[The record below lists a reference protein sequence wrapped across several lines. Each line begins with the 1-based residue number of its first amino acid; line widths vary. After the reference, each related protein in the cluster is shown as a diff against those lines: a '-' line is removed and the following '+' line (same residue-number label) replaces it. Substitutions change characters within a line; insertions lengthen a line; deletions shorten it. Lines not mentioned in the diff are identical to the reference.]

1 MSDYDYDY
9 DYDDN
14 DIRIEITDGISSS
27 NDNSEY
33 TDNDRDDR
41 EDNETGNHEKE
52 SGGYSEYYDDNINL
66 SESPEAASVI
76 PVGSTVFLFPLKNGV
91 LNFTIASGNLSAT
104 QTAITTAF
112 NFAKNN
118 VAQLVSKASL
128 LNRFTPWGI
137 AIEGLMPN
145 NNIMTTKE
153 EIALLNKHGFLH
165 IYDEKKA
172 YQVSTLPASVIATE
186 IGRFIKEK
194 QVVVDTYI
202 TSAFD
207 EIKQKQKTV
216 ISVNGS
222 LSVPI
227 VQAKPTGMQG
237 IYTAE
242 IIPNMK
248 PVKIKLEQEKEWKKQ
263 RTVVNT
269 QPPVSQYLPSIE
281 LKNYHAI
288 VDFGNDNE
296 PLYVSISEQL
306 SQEDEKKLIEQ
317 AKKDW
322 IALYPL
328 EAAKQALNEAII
340 ELDVAKK
347 KEDTLKVNVAS
358 LQKTYEAKKAE
369 YDEWLKKYSSL
380 PANAIKL
387 VYNAK
392 VKEPEIALNEA
403 RKALAIA
410 VESRKK
416 AESKKKAAEDKVNEA
431 KDKKRQGVREKGH
444 DYHPAPKTEEIK
456 GLGEL
461 KEGKWKTPKQGGG
474 GKRARWFGDK
484 GRKIYEWDS
493 QHGELEG
500 YRASDGQHIGAFDPK
515 TGNQIKPADP
525 KRNIKKYL

>member
-1 MSDYDYDY
+1 
-9 DYDDN
+9 
-14 DIRIEITDGISSS
+14 
-27 NDNSEY
+27 
-33 TDNDRDDR
+33 
-41 EDNETGNHEKE
+41 
-52 SGGYSEYYDDNINL
+52 
-66 SESPEAASVI
+66 
-76 PVGSTVFLFPLKNGV
+76 
-91 LNFTIASGNLSAT
+91 
-104 QTAITTAF
+104 
-112 NFAKNN
+112 
-118 VAQLVSKASL
+118 
-128 LNRFTPWGI
+128 
-137 AIEGLMPN
+137 MPN
-145 NNIMTTKE
+145 NNIMSTKE
-153 EIALLNKHGFLH
+153 EMALLNKHGFLH

-216 ISVNGS
+216 ISVNGA

-461 KEGKWKTPKQGGG
+461 KRGKDKTPKQGGG
-474 GKRARWFGDK
+474 GTRKRWIGDK
-484 GRKIYEWDS
+484 GRKIYEWDY
-493 QHGELEG
+493 QHGEIEG
-500 YRASDGQHIGAFDPK
+500 YRASDGQHLGAFDPK
-515 TGNQIKPADP
+515 TGNQLKPADP